1 MLEDYEN
8 NLGQEEDNNVN
19 GVDEMASILWDIIV
33 S

>member
-1 MLEDYEN
+1 VLEDYEN